1 MHASRHGSLRRWGS
15 AIVLACLPA
24 AVLVASPAQAAVVHD
39 GSAAHRAAASCWE
52 IKQNQP
58 GAQDGRYW
66 LITPQLKAPEQYYC
80 DMTTDGG
87 GWVLVGRGRD
97 GWNWDGS
104 GRGTSGEVSAT
115 VTGTGAFSPRQLS
128 NSTIDGLLG
137 GRRLDSL
144 SEGVRL
150 RRATDTA
157 GSSWQETR
165 FTFKSR
171 DRWSWGFGAGHPIA
185 SFTIGGSTG
194 SNTSTRTFGTNSA
207 YNRVVTYPLEASN
220 YVRGFN
226 FGQSGTGS
234 NSSSTFVY
242 STASGGQH
250 GSPFTQVFIRPRI
263 TTAQLSYDAIP
274 NSGTP
279 AETARPLAKNGA
291 LPSTWGV
298 TGTGAGGTG
307 ELATEAQTF
316 AQIGDTMFVGG
327 NFTTV
332 RNGQSGPATA
342 QPYLAAF
349 NATTGDWI
357 SSFRPTFNN
366 QVKSL
371 AALPGNKLAV
381 GGDFTSANGAAR
393 RGLVVLDASSGA
405 LDPLWDSNVENR
417 AAGGGAVSVRGLDT
431 SGSHLYATGTFTHF
445 VRGASATFSRNGAR
459 LSLSTGRADG
469 GWNPNFNGTGTGV
482 DVDDNGSRVYFSG
495 YFTQSGSDSAD
506 RGAAVSTGATA
517 SLIPWNIIH
526 STSGSAKYQQ
536 AVRQIGGLVWLVGSQ
551 HNMFGYDTGTFAL
564 KHASVTR
571 AGGDMQ
577 ALDGNSKVVYGG
589 CHCGDWN
596 YATTQYDGL
605 SPGQS
610 TVTWTQADKISL
622 VGAWRADTGDFI
634 PEFAPVWNSRGG
646 FGVWSL
652 KVASNGVLWA
662 GGSLTSAV
670 RENGANQW
678 VGGFARFDVRPHTAP
693 NAPSNLRVELNGETA
708 EVAWNQGS
716 TSGATYEVLRN
727 DRVVALSTGSSVNV
741 PDSDADDRFFVRAT
755 DGQGNRSASTS
766 VETPTGGGD
775 VTVLAAGSTWK
786 YLFDNNVSIADS
798 WKQPSFDDGSWKT
811 GAAPLGWGSSGP
823 IATNIDVAAGQTR
836 ALTSYHRTTFNVANP
851 GSFSTFA
858 LSTRSDDGLVVY
870 VNGTEVR
877 RANMPAGTITRNTFA
892 TAAPS
897 TATAIANPVTVNI
910 PTNLIQSGSN
920 TIAVEVHS
928 NYRGT
933 PNTSIDVTIEGR
945 P

>member
-1 MHASRHGSLRRWGS
+1 MIS
-15 AIVLACLPA
+15 CLPA
-24 AVLVASPAQAAVVHD
+24 VALVASPAQSAVVHD

-58 GAQDGRYW
+58 SVPDGRYW

-97 GWNWDGS
+97 GWDWDGN
-104 GRGTSGEVSAT
+104 GKGTTSQVSAT
-115 VTGTGAFSPRQLS
+115 VMGTDAFSPRQLS
-128 NSTIDGLLG
+128 DATIDGLLG

-144 SEGVRL
+144 TEGVRL
-150 RRATDTA
+150 RRAANTA

-171 DRWSWGFGAGHPIA
+171 DRWSWAFGAGHPIA
-185 SFTIGGSTG
+185 TFNIGGAVG
-194 SNTSTRTFGTNSA
+194 SNTSTRTFGTNNA
-207 YNRVVTYPLEASN
+207 LNRVVTNEIEAN
-220 YVRGFN
+220 NWVRGFD
-226 FGQSGTGS
+226 FGQSGIGADS
-234 NSSSTFVY
+234 PSAFVY
-242 STASGGQH
+242 STAAGGQH
-250 GSPFTQVFIRPRI
+250 GTPFTQVFIRPRV
-263 TTAQLSYDAIP
+263 TTAQLTYDTIP

-279 AETARPLAKNGA
+279 AETARPLAENGA
-291 LPSTWGV
+291 LPATWGV

-307 ELATEAQTF
+307 ELGTEAQTF
-316 AQIGDTMFVGG
+316 AQIGNTMFVGG

-332 RNGQSGPATA
+332 RNGESGPATA

-381 GGDFTSANGAAR
+381 GGDFTSVNGTAR
-393 RGLVVLDASSGA
+393 SGLVVLNASSGA
-405 LDPLWDSNVENR
+405 LDPLWDSNLENR
-417 AAGGGAVSVRGLDT
+417 VGGGGAVSVRGLDT
-431 SGSHLYATGTFTHF
+431 SGTHLYATGTFTHF
-445 VRGASATFSRNGAR
+445 VRGTSATYARNGAR

-495 YFTQSGSDSAD
+495 YFTQSGSASAD

-517 SLIPWNIIH
+517 TLLNWPIVH
-526 STSGSAKYQQ
+526 STAGARYQQ

-564 KHASVTR
+564 KHASITR

-577 ALDGNSKVVYGG
+577 AVDGNSKVVYGG

-622 VGAWRADTGDFI
+622 VGAWRADSGDFI
-634 PEFAPVWNSRGG
+634 PEFAPVWRSRGG
-646 FGVWSL
+646 FGVWAL
-652 KVASNGVLWA
+652 KVAANGVLWA

-670 RENGANQW
+670 RENGSNQW
-678 VGGFARFDVRPHTAP
+678 VGGFARFDERPHTAP
-693 NAPSNLRVELNGETA
+693 NAPSNLSVKLNGDTA
-708 EVAWNQGS
+708 AVAWNAGS
-716 TSGATYEVLRN
+716 TSGVTYEVLRN

-741 PDSDADDRFFVRAT
+741 PDSAADDRFFVRGT

-766 VETPTGGGD
+766 VESPTGGGD
-775 VTVLAAGSTWK
+775 VTVLAAGSSWR
-786 YLFDNNVSIADS
+786 YLFDDAVVLDDS
-798 WKQPSFDDGSWKT
+798 WKQPAFADGSWKS
-811 GAAPLGWGSSGP
+811 GPAPLGWGTSGP
-823 IATNIDVAAGQTR
+823 IATNIDVPAGQTR
-836 ALTSYHRTTFNVANP
+836 ALMSYHRTSFNVANP

-858 LSTRSDDGLVVY
+858 LTTRSDDGLVVY

-877 RANMPAGTITRNTFA
+877 RANLPAGAINRNTYA

-910 PTNLIQSGSN
+910 PTNLIHSGSN

-928 NYRGT
+928 NYRST
-933 PNTSIDVTIEGR
+933 PNTSIDVTIEAK

>member
-1 MHASRHGSLRRWGS
+1 MRASRLRSLRRLGS
-15 AIVLACLPA
+15 VFVLTCLPA
-24 AVLVASPAQAAVVHD
+24 AALVGSPAHSAVVYD

-58 GAQDGRYW
+58 SASDGRYW
-66 LITPQLKAPEQYYC
+66 LITPQLKAPAQYYC

-97 GWNWDGS
+97 GWFWDGN
-104 GRGTSGEVSAT
+104 GRGTTDQVSAT

-128 NSTIDGLLG
+128 DATIDGLLG

-150 RRATDTA
+150 RRATNTA
-157 GSSWQETR
+157 GTSWQETR

-185 SFTIGGSTG
+185 NFDIGGSTG

-207 YNRVVTYPLEASN
+207 YNRVVTNEIEAN
-220 YVRGFN
+220 NWVRGFD
-226 FGQSGTGS
+226 FGQSGTGA
-234 NSSSTFVY
+234 NSSSSFVF
-242 STASGGQH
+242 SNASGGQH
-250 GSPFTQVFIRPRI
+250 GTPFTQVFIRPRV
-263 TTAQLSYDAIP
+263 TTADLSYSSIP
-274 NSGTP
+274 NSGTE
-279 AETARPLAKNGA
+279 AETALPLAENGA
-291 LPSTWGV
+291 LPATWGV

-307 ELATEAQTF
+307 EQGTEAQTF
-316 AQIGDTMFVGG
+316 EQIGNTMFVGG

-332 RNGQSGPATA
+332 RNGESGPTTA

-349 NATTGDWI
+349 NASTGDWI

-366 QVKSL
+366 QVKAL
-371 AALPGNKLAV
+371 KELPGNKLAV

-393 RGLVVLDASSGA
+393 RGLVVLDVSSGE
-405 LDPLWDSNVENR
+405 LDPLWDSNLENR
-417 AAGGGAVSVRGLDT
+417 VAGGEAVSVRGLDT
-431 SGSHLYATGTFTHF
+431 SSTHLYATGNFTHF
-445 VRGASATFSRNGAR
+445 VRGTSATFARNGAR

-469 GWNPNFNGTGTGV
+469 DWNPNFNGVGTGV

-495 YFTQSGSDSAD
+495 HFTQSGSATAD

-517 SLIPWNIIH
+517 SLLNWPIVH
-526 STSGSAKYQQ
+526 STAGAKYQQ

-551 HNMFGYDTGTFAL
+551 HNMFGYDTGSFAL
-564 KHASVTR
+564 KHGSVSR
-571 AGGDMQ
+571 PGGDMQ

-589 CHCGDWN
+589 CHCGDWV
-596 YATTQYDGL
+596 YETTQYDGL

-610 TVTWTQADKISL
+610 TVTWSQADKISL
-622 VGAWRADTGDFI
+622 AGAWRADSGKFI
-634 PEFAPVWNSRGG
+634 TEFAPVWKSRGG

-652 KVASNGVLWA
+652 KVADNGDLWA

-678 VGGFARFDVRPHTAP
+678 VGGFARFDERPHSAP
-693 NAPSNLRVELNGETA
+693 GAPSNLSVDLTGDTA
-708 EVAWNQGS
+708 AVDWNPGS
-716 TSGATYEVLRN
+716 TSGVTYEVLRN
-727 DRVVALSTGSSVNV
+727 DRVVALSTGSSVDV
-741 PDSDADDRFFVRAT
+741 PDSDADDRFFVRAS
-755 DGQGNRSASTS
+755 DGLGNRSTSTS
-766 VETPTGGGD
+766 VKQPAAGA

-786 YLFDNNVSIADS
+786 YLFDNNVALDDS
-798 WKQPSFDDGSWKT
+798 WKQPSFSDGSWKS
-811 GAAPLGWGSSGP
+811 GAAPLGWGNSGP
-823 IATNIDVAAGQTR
+823 IATNIDVPAGQTR
-836 ALTSYHRTTFNVANP
+836 AITSYHRATFNVANP
-851 GSFSTFA
+851 GGFSSFA
-858 LSTRSDDGLVVY
+858 LTTRSDDGLVVY

-877 RANMPAGTITRNTFA
+877 RVNLPAGAITRTMYA

-897 TATAIANPVTVNI
+897 TASAIANPVAVDI
-910 PTNLIQSGSN
+910 PPNLIQQGSN

-928 NYRGT
+928 NYRST
-933 PNTSIDVTIEGR
+933 PNTSMAVTIEAR

>member
-1 MHASRHGSLRRWGS
+1 
-15 AIVLACLPA
+15 VLACLPA
-24 AVLVASPAQAAVVHD
+24 AALVASPAQSAVVYD
-39 GSAAHRAAASCWE
+39 GSASHRAAASCWE

-58 GAQDGRYW
+58 NASDGRYW
-66 LITPQLKAPEQYYC
+66 LITPQLKAPEQFYC

-97 GWNWDGS
+97 GWTWDGN
-104 GRGTSGEVSAT
+104 GKGTASQVSAT
-115 VTGTGAFSPRQLS
+115 VTGTDAFSPRQLS

-150 RRATDTA
+150 RRATNIA
-157 GSSWQETR
+157 GTSWQETR

-171 DRWSWGFGAGHPIA
+171 DRWSWAFGAGHPIA
-185 SFTIGGSTG
+185 SFNIGGSTG

-207 YNRVVTYPLEASN
+207 FSRVVTNEIEAN
-220 YVRGFN
+220 NWVRGFD

-234 NSSSTFVY
+234 NSASSFVY
-242 STASGGQH
+242 SNASGGQH
-250 GSPFTQVFIRPRI
+250 GTPFTQVFIRPRI
-263 TTAQLSYDAIP
+263 TTAQLTYDTIP
-274 NSGTP
+274 SSGTP
-279 AETARPLAKNGA
+279 AETARPLAENGA

-298 TGTGAGGTG
+298 AGTGAGGTS
-307 ELATEAQTF
+307 ELATEVQTF
-316 AQIGDTMFVGG
+316 AQIGNTMFVGG

-332 RNGQSGPATA
+332 RNGESGPATA

-405 LDPLWDSNVENR
+405 LDPLWDSNLENR

-431 SGSHLYATGTFTHF
+431 SSTHLYATGTFTHF
-445 VRGASATFSRNGAR
+445 VRGSSTTFARNGAR
-459 LSLSTGRADG
+459 LALSTGRADG

-495 YFTQSGSDSAD
+495 YFTQSGSTSAD

-517 SLIPWNIIH
+517 SLFNWPIVH
-526 STSGSAKYQQ
+526 STSGAKYQQ

-551 HNMFGYDTGTFAL
+551 HNMFGYDTGSFAL
-564 KHASVTR
+564 KHASITR

-634 PEFAPVWNSRGG
+634 PEFAPMWDSRGG
-646 FGVWSL
+646 YGVWAL
-652 KVASNGVLWA
+652 KIASNGVLWA

-670 RENGANQW
+670 RENGSNQW
-678 VGGFARFDVRPHTAP
+678 VGGFARFDERPHTAP
-693 NAPSNLRVELNGETA
+693 DAPSNLSVDLAGDTATVE
-708 EVAWNQGS
+708 WNRGS
-716 TSGATYEVLRN
+716 TSGVTYEVLRN
-727 DRVVALSTGSSVNV
+727 DRVVALSDGSSVDV
-741 PDSDADDRFFVRAT
+741 PDSDSDDRFFVRAS
-755 DGQGNRSASTS
+755 DGEGNRSASTS
-766 VETPTGGGD
+766 VEGPSGD
-775 VTVLAAGSTWK
+775 VTVLASGSSWR
-786 YLFDNNVSIADS
+786 YLFDNTVNLDDS
-798 WKQPSFDDGSWKT
+798 WKQPSFSDGSWKT

-823 IATNIDVAAGQTR
+823 IATNIDVPAGQTR
-836 ALTSYHRTTFNVANP
+836 ALTSYHRTEFTVANP
-851 GSFSTFA
+851 SSFSSFE
-858 LSTRSDDGLVVY
+858 LSTRSDDGLVIY

-877 RANMPAGTITRNTFA
+877 RVNLPGGAITRTTYA

-897 TATAIANPVTVNI
+897 TASAIANPVTVDI
-910 PTNLIQSGSN
+910 PANLIRSGSN

-928 NYRGT
+928 NYRST
-933 PNTSIDVTIEGR
+933 PNTSIDATIEAR

>member
-1 MHASRHGSLRRWGS
+1 MRASRLRSLRRLGS
-15 AIVLACLPA
+15 VFVLTCLPA
-24 AVLVASPAQAAVVHD
+24 AALVGSPAHSAVVYD

-58 GAQDGRYW
+58 SASDGRYW
-66 LITPQLKAPEQYYC
+66 LITPQLKAPAQYYC

-97 GWNWDGS
+97 GWFWDGN
-104 GRGTSGEVSAT
+104 GRGTTDQVSAT

-128 NSTIDGLLG
+128 DATIDGLLG

-150 RRATDTA
+150 RRATNTA
-157 GSSWQETR
+157 GTSWQETR

-185 SFTIGGSTG
+185 NFDIGGSTG

-207 YNRVVTYPLEASN
+207 YNRVVTNEIEAN
-220 YVRGFN
+220 NWVRGFD
-226 FGQSGTGS
+226 FGQSGTGA
-234 NSSSTFVY
+234 NSSSSFVF
-242 STASGGQH
+242 SNASGGQH
-250 GSPFTQVFIRPRI
+250 GTPFTQVFIRPRV
-263 TTAQLSYDAIP
+263 TTADLSYSSIP
-274 NSGTP
+274 NSGTE
-279 AETARPLAKNGA
+279 AETALPLAENGA
-291 LPSTWGV
+291 LPATWGV

-307 ELATEAQTF
+307 EQGTEAQTF
-316 AQIGDTMFVGG
+316 EQIGNTMFVGG

-332 RNGQSGPATA
+332 RNGESGPTTA

-349 NATTGDWI
+349 NASTGDWI

-366 QVKSL
+366 QVKAL
-371 AALPGNKLAV
+371 KELPGNKLAV

-393 RGLVVLDASSGA
+393 RGLVVLDVSSGE
-405 LDPLWDSNVENR
+405 LDPLWDSNLENR
-417 AAGGGAVSVRGLDT
+417 VAGGEAVSVRGLDT
-431 SGSHLYATGTFTHF
+431 SSTHLYATGNFTHF
-445 VRGASATFSRNGAR
+445 VRGTSATFARNGAR

-469 GWNPNFNGTGTGV
+469 DWNPNFNGVGTGV

-495 YFTQSGSDSAD
+495 HFTQSGSATAD

-517 SLIPWNIIH
+517 SLLNWPIVH
-526 STSGSAKYQQ
+526 STAGAKYQQ

-551 HNMFGYDTGTFAL
+551 HNMFGYDTGSFAL
-564 KHASVTR
+564 KHGSVSR
-571 AGGDMQ
+571 PGGDMQ

-589 CHCGDWN
+589 CHCGDWV
-596 YATTQYDGL
+596 YETTQYDGL

-610 TVTWTQADKISL
+610 TVTWSQADKISL
-622 VGAWRADTGDFI
+622 AGAWRADSGKFI
-634 PEFAPVWNSRGG
+634 TEFAPVWKSRGG

-652 KVASNGVLWA
+652 KVADNGDLWA

-678 VGGFARFDVRPHTAP
+678 VGGFARFDERPHSAP
-693 NAPSNLRVELNGETA
+693 GAPSNLSVDLTGDTA
-708 EVAWNQGS
+708 AVDWNPGS
-716 TSGATYEVLRN
+716 TSGVTYEVLRN
-727 DRVVALSTGSSVNV
+727 DRVVALSTGSSVDV
-741 PDSDADDRFFVRAT
+741 PDSDADDRFFVRAS
-755 DGQGNRSASTS
+755 DGLGNRSTSTS
-766 VETPTGGGD
+766 VKQPAAGA

-786 YLFDNNVSIADS
+786 YLFDNNVALDDS
-798 WKQPSFDDGSWKT
+798 WKQPSFSDGSWKS
-811 GAAPLGWGSSGP
+811 GAAPLGWGNSGP
-823 IATNIDVAAGQTR
+823 IATNIDVPAGQTR
-836 ALTSYHRTTFNVANP
+836 AITSYHRATFNVANP
-851 GSFSTFA
+851 GGFSSFA
-858 LSTRSDDGLVVY
+858 LTTRSDDGLVVY

-877 RANMPAGTITRNTFA
+877 RVNLPAGAITRTTYA

-897 TATAIANPVTVNI
+897 TASAIANPVAVDI
-910 PTNLIQSGSN
+910 PPNLIQQGSN

-928 NYRGT
+928 NYRST
-933 PNTSIDVTIEGR
+933 PNTSMAVTIEAR